1 MLLTLAVTT
10 AIAMMLINNHQATTT
25 HHLPLLLPIV
35 DAFSVIGTNTILQQ
49 HHSRLHTTLKPRNP
63 SFLSLSTSTTPITS
77 IATNSVM
84 INIDVEDD
92 KKKGRR
98 NHENDNV
105 NDLFYGCTTQ
115 QYDNYD
121 VVTVDLD
128 NDRDYP
134 IYIGTDFTN
143 EQGMTEFSATF

>member
-1 MLLTLAVTT
+1 
-10 AIAMMLINNHQATTT
+10 
-25 HHLPLLLPIV
+25 
-35 DAFSVIGTNTILQQ
+35 
-49 HHSRLHTTLKPRNP
+49 
-63 SFLSLSTSTTPITS
+63 
-77 IATNSVM
+77 M

-92 KKKGRR
+92 TKKGRR
-98 NHENDNV
+98 NHDNDNV
-105 NDLFYGCTTQ
+105 NDLFYGCTTH

-134 IYIGTDFTN
+134 IYIGTDFTS